1 MKLVKVDPSV
11 VKVARHEK
19 YGNFNILTDF
29 IESGNECCEVVDFP
43 QKNAMNCATSLLKS
57 AKHFRLDHT
66 VKVAYRGNRVFLLRV
81 RD

>member
-1 MKLVKVDPSV
+1 
-11 VKVARHEK
+11 
-19 YGNFNILTDF
+19 
-29 IESGNECCEVVDFP
+29 
-43 QKNAMNCATSLLKS
+43 MNCAASLLNS